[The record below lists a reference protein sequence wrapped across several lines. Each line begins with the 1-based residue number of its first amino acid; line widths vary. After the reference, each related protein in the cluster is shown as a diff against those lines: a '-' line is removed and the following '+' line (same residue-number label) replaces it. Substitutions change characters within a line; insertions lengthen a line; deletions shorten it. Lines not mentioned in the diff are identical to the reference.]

1 MADAVSA
8 FHRSL
13 RLGDL
18 TRGPLAMT
26 LAADEAER
34 TAIATDLR
42 LLGVAR
48 LGASLTVR
56 AWLDGAEV
64 RGQFSAA
71 VTQECGVTLDP
82 FDSDLQGEVLLRVV
96 PPGSPHAPAE
106 TGEVELDPEAEDPP
120 DVMEGPQIDLGAIVI
135 EHLALSLDP
144 FPRKPGAE
152 FEPPPT
158 DQVESPFAALKAF
171 KTRDES
177 T

>member
-1 MADAVSA
+1 MADVVSA
-8 FHRSL
+8 FHHSP

-18 TRGPLAMT
+18 TRGPVSVT
-26 LAADEAER
+26 LSADEVER
-34 TAIATDLR
+34 EAIAGDLR
-42 LLGVAR
+42 LLGLGR
-48 LGASLTVR
+48 LGAKLTVR
-56 AWLDGAEV
+56 AWLDGAEISG
-64 RGQFSAA
+64 RFTAT

-82 FDSDLQGEVLLRVV
+82 FDSDLEGEVFLRVV

-106 TGEVELDPEAEDPP
+106 SGEVELDPEAEDPP
-120 DVMEGPQIDLGAIVI
+120 DVMQGAQIDLGAIVI

-158 DQVESPFAALKAF
+158 DPVESPFAALKAF

-177 T
+177 R